1 MRVTGDDFE
10 GREIPRMDLL
20 TYTEAAELTG
30 LANKTIQRHVKKGL
44 LAVVETP
51 VGKRIPRSALA
62 PYLGLKRDSGGQGQG
77 HPAEEAEERFETS
90 ESPPEEQAGP
100 ETPRQGQT
108 WSPEGLSVPLSAHM
122 AALDL
127 ARTQMESLQRIVDE
141 SQRQLEESHRVAL
154 SAERAKLSLE
164 VQLGQYQR
172 VLAEQ
177 AESLAE
183 ERARRLAAESKIQE
197 PPVAPVPEV
206 ELKVATPVR
215 AQGWGQRLRGWLL
228 GTKTG

>member
-77 HPAEEAEERFETS
+77 HPAEEAEERVETS
-90 ESPPEEQAGP
+90 EIRQECWSPRWMAAVCSNSVAARAAKRAPATQAG
-100 ETPRQGQT
+100 
-108 WSPEGLSVPLSAHM
+108 
-122 AALDL
+122 AL
-127 ARTQMESLQRIVDE
+127 
-141 SQRQLEESHRVAL
+141 
-154 SAERAKLSLE
+154 
-164 VQLGQYQR
+164 
-172 VLAEQ
+172 
-177 AESLAE
+177 
-183 ERARRLAAESKIQE
+183 
-197 PPVAPVPEV
+197 
-206 ELKVATPVR
+206 
-215 AQGWGQRLRGWLL
+215 
-228 GTKTG
+228 

>member
-1 MRVTGDDFE
+1 
-10 GREIPRMDLL
+10 
-20 TYTEAAELTG
+20 
-30 LANKTIQRHVKKGL
+30 
-44 LAVVETP
+44 
-51 VGKRIPRSALA
+51 
-62 PYLGLKRDSGGQGQG
+62 
-77 HPAEEAEERFETS
+77 
-90 ESPPEEQAGP
+90 
-100 ETPRQGQT
+100 
-108 WSPEGLSVPLSAHM
+108 
-122 AALDL
+122 
-127 ARTQMESLQRIVDE
+127 MESLQRIVDE